1 VKIVISDFERIRE
14 DGKVIDE
21 NMTVDRMIALGW
33 SPCLVVEARWRWQEQ
48 LLSVVNSRGL
58 LAIVVPDRQ
67 HLAIL
72 WNDDDTG
79 IAATLYVVSGD
90 RQQQIRITD
99 QLLIDG
105 QLETGVYS
113 WFEQFPQDSPSVF
126 TCMFSRQRDQAM
138 FRVDIDAAT
147 GDILSVQHSR

>member
-1 VKIVISDFERIRE
+1 MINDFERIRE

-21 NMTVDRMIALGW
+21 NMTVDQMIALGW
-33 SPCLVVEARWRWQEQ
+33 SPCRVVEARWRWQEQ

-79 IAATLYVVSGD
+79 VAATLYVVSGD
-90 RQQQIRITD
+90 RQQQIRIAD
-99 QLLIDG
+99 KLLING
-105 QLETGVYS
+105 QLEAGIYS
-113 WFEQFPQDSPSVF
+113 WFEQFPQVSPSIF

-138 FRVDIDAAT
+138 FRVDIDAST
-147 GDILSVQHSR
+147 GDIVSIQHSR